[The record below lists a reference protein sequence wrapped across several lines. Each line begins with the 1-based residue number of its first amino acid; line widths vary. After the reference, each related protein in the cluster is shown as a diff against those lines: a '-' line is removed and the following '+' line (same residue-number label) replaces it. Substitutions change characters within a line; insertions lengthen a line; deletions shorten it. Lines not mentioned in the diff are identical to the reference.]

1 MTAVKYLLLICANEQ
16 TMDAMPEAARA
27 ARSQEWGTYTQ
38 QLADAKLLRAGERL
52 HPVASATTIRR
63 NGGAAPLISDG
74 PFVET
79 KEQLGG
85 YYVIEARNLDE
96 AVEWANKMP
105 HLGDPDASV
114 EIRPIWDM

>member
-1 MTAVKYLLLICANEQ
+1 MKYLLLICSNEQ
-16 TMDAMPEAARA
+16 TMDALPQATQAARF
-27 ARSQEWGTYTQ
+27 QEWGAYTQ
-38 QLADAKLLRAGERL
+38 QLAAANVLRAGERL
-52 HPVASATTIRR
+52 RPAASATTVRR
-63 NGGAAPLISDG
+63 NGGSAPLISDG

-85 YYVIEARNLDE
+85 YYVIEARDLDE

-105 HLGDPDASV
+105 HLADPDTSV